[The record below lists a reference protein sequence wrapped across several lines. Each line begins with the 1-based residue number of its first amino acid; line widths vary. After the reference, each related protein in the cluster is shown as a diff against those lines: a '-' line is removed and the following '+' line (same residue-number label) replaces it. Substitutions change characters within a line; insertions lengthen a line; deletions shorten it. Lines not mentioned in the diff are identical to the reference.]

1 MRATAAEKMEI
12 VRLVEGSDLGVRQT
26 LDELGVAPSTFYRW
40 YRAYA
45 EEGFEGLKDREPAA
59 RRFWNRIPEAE
70 RAQIVEAALERP
82 ELTPRELAWHITDA
96 HGTFVSESSVYRIL
110 KAFDLV
116 ASPAYVVMS
125 ARDKFQQPTRHVHE
139 LWQTDFTYFKVVGWG
154 WYYLLTVLDDY
165 SRYIIGWRL
174 TTGMASE
181 DVTSMLDT
189 AIERTGVAGVAVQH
203 RPRLLSDNGPC
214 FISKELREYMAT
226 RELKHTRGKPYHPMT
241 QGKIERYH
249 RSLKNVIKLQNYYL
263 PWELEREVERFVR
276 YYNHERVH
284 ESLGNLTPED
294 VYLGRGRE
302 IRTARARVKEQ
313 TLRRRRRINQGLPTR
328 VEERILPSLYRVGV
342 S

>member
-45 EEGFEGLKDREPAA
+45 EEGFEGLKDREPAP

-82 ELTPRELAWHITDA
+82 ELTPRELAWHMTDA

-125 ARDKFQQPTRHVHE
+125 ARDKFQQPTRRVHE

-181 DVTSMLDT
+181 DVTSLLDT
-189 AIERTGVAGVAVQH
+189 AIETTGVAGVAVHH

-214 FISKELREYMAT
+214 FISNALREYMAT
-226 RELKHTRGKPYHPMT
+226 RAMKHTRGKPYHPMT

-249 RSLKNVIKLQNYYL
+249 RSLKNVVKLQNYYL

-294 VYLGRGRE
+294 VYLGRDRE
-302 IRTARARVKEQ
+302 IRTARERVKEQ